1 MRKWNSDIVVYRL
14 FAIDLTC
21 EKLYNALVSSEAV

>member
-1 MRKWNSDIVVYRL
+1 MRKWNGYIVIYST

-21 EKLYNALVSSEAV
+21 EKLYNELVSTETV

>member
-1 MRKWNSDIVVYRL
+1 MVIFVIYST

-21 EKLYNALVSSEAV
+21 EKLYNALVSTETV